1 MKKELS
7 RFEIAIVK
15 RTAQN
20 TKALRTKRDK
30 AKAKIEAL
38 TVELQEIEAVIEKFE
53 TPVKEITGGLSSE
66 EVLAELAKAETAEDP
81 TTVVGETHESEVP
94 ATPAECVESEETTE
108 ACDNAEHC
116 PVEEEA
122 ESVEM
127 PWEDTNN

>member
-1 MKKELS
+1 MEKELS

-38 TVELQEIEAVIEKFE
+38 TAELQEIEAVIEKFE
-53 TPVKEITGGLSSE
+53 APVKEITGGLSSE
-66 EVLAELAKAETAEDP
+66 EVLVELAKVETAEC
-81 TTVVGETHESEVP
+81 TESV
-94 ATPAECVESEETTE
+94 ETTE

-116 PVEEEA
+116 PVEA
-122 ESVEM
+122 EVGGSEM
-127 PWEDTNN
+127 PWEE

>member
-1 MKKELS
+1 MEKELS

-38 TVELQEIEAVIEKFE
+38 TAELQEIEAVIEKFE
-53 TPVKEITGGLSSE
+53 APVKEITGGLSSE
-66 EVLAELAKAETAEDP
+66 EVLAELAKAETTE
-81 TTVVGETHESEVP
+81 ESCESEVP
-94 ATPAECVESEETTE
+94 ATPAECVESVENTE

-116 PVEEEA
+116 PVEA
-122 ESVEM
+122 EIGGPEM
-127 PWEDTNN
+127 PWEE

>member
-1 MKKELS
+1 MEKELS

-53 TPVKEITGGLSSE
+53 APVKEITGGLSSE
-66 EVLAELAKAETAEDP
+66 EVLAEVAKAETTEDP

-94 ATPAECVESEETTE
+94 ATPEECVAECTE
-108 ACDNAEHC
+108 CTACDNAEPC
-116 PVEEEA
+116 SSEPEA
-122 ESVEM
+122 NGVGM
-127 PWEDTNN
+127 PWEE

>member
-1 MKKELS
+1 MEKELS

-38 TVELQEIEAVIEKFE
+38 TAELQEIEAVIEKFE
-53 TPVKEITGGLSSE
+53 APVKEITGGLSSE

-81 TTVVGETHESEVP
+81 TTVVGETNESEVP
-94 ATPAECVESEETTE
+94 ATPVECVESVETTE

-116 PVEEEA
+116 PVEA
-122 ESVEM
+122 EVRGPEM
-127 PWEDTNN
+127 PWEE

>member
-1 MKKELS
+1 MEKELS

-20 TKALRTKRDK
+20 TKVLRTKRDK

-38 TVELQEIEAVIEKFE
+38 TVDLQEIEAVIEKFE
-53 TPVKEITGGLSSE
+53 APVKEITGGLSSE

-94 ATPAECVESEETTE
+94 ATPAECESVETAE

-116 PVEEEA
+116 PVEA
-122 ESVEM
+122 EVGGPEM
-127 PWEDTNN
+127 PWEE

>member
-1 MKKELS
+1 MEKELS

-38 TVELQEIEAVIEKFE
+38 TAELQEIEAVIEKFE
-53 TPVKEITGGLSSE
+53 APVKEITGGLSSE
-66 EVLAELAKAETAEDP
+66 EVLAELAKAETAE
-81 TTVVGETHESEVP
+81 ESYESEVP
-94 ATPAECVESEETTE
+94 ATPSECVESVETTA

-116 PVEEEA
+116 PVEA
-122 ESVEM
+122 EVRGSEM
-127 PWEDTNN
+127 PWEE

>member
-1 MKKELS
+1 MEKELS
-7 RFEIAIVK
+7 RFELAIVK

-53 TPVKEITGGLSSE
+53 APVKEITGGLTSE

-94 ATPAECVESEETTE
+94 ATPEECVSECT
-108 ACDNAEHC
+108 ACENAEPC
-116 PVEEEA
+116 SSEPEA
-122 ESVEM
+122 NGVGM
-127 PWEDTNN
+127 PWEE

>member
-1 MKKELS
+1 MEKELS

-38 TVELQEIEAVIEKFE
+38 TTELQEIEAVIEKFE
-53 TPVKEITGGLSSE
+53 APVKEITGGLSSE
-66 EVLAELAKAETAEDP
+66 EVLAELAKAETAE
-81 TTVVGETHESEVP
+81 ESYESEAP
-94 ATPAECVESEETTE
+94 ATPAECVEPVDTTA
-108 ACDNAEHC
+108 ACDDAEHC
-116 PVEEEA
+116 PIEEEA
-122 ESVEM
+122 EGVEM

>member
-1 MKKELS
+1 MEKELS

-38 TVELQEIEAVIEKFE
+38 TAELQEIEAVIEKFE
-53 TPVKEITGGLSSE
+53 APVKEITGGLTSE
-66 EVLAELAKAETAEDP
+66 EVLAELAKAETAE
-81 TTVVGETHESEVP
+81 ETYKSEVP
-94 ATPAECVESEETTE
+94 ATPSECVESVETTA

-116 PVEEEA
+116 PVEA
-122 ESVEM
+122 ETEGPGM
-127 PWEDTNN
+127 PWEE

>member
-1 MKKELS
+1 MEKELS

-38 TVELQEIEAVIEKFE
+38 TAELQEIETVIEKFE
-53 TPVKEITGGLSSE
+53 APVKEITGGLTSE
-66 EVLAELAKAETAEDP
+66 EVLAELAKAENAKEEYEAEI
-81 TTVVGETHESEVP
+81 P
-94 ATPAECVESEETTE
+94 ATPVESVETVAET
-108 ACDNAEHC
+108 AGDNGEPWSAEQNEQT
-116 PVEEEA
+116 PSA
-122 ESVEM
+122 EM

>member
-1 MKKELS
+1 MEKELS

-53 TPVKEITGGLSSE
+53 APVKEITGGLSSE
-66 EVLAELAKAETAEDP
+66 EVLAELAKAETTE
-81 TTVVGETHESEVP
+81 ESCESEVP
-94 ATPAECVESEETTE
+94 ATPAECVESVETTA

-116 PVEEEA
+116 PVEA
-122 ESVEM
+122 EVGGPEM
-127 PWEDTNN
+127 PWEE

>member
-1 MKKELS
+1 MEKELS

-38 TVELQEIEAVIEKFE
+38 TAELQEIEAVIEKFE
-53 TPVKEITGGLSSE
+53 APVKEITGGLSSE
-66 EVLAELAKAETAEDP
+66 EVLAELAKVETAENS
-81 TTVVGETHESEVP
+81 TEVTESEYP
-94 ATPAECVESEETTE
+94 ATPSECVESVETTE

-116 PVEEEA
+116 PVEA
-122 ESVEM
+122 EIGGPEM
-127 PWEDTNN
+127 PWEE

>member
-1 MKKELS
+1 MEKELS

-53 TPVKEITGGLSSE
+53 APVKEITGGLSSE
-66 EVLAELAKAETAEDP
+66 EVLVELAKAETTEESC
-81 TTVVGETHESEVP
+81 GSEVP
-94 ATPAECVESEETTE
+94 ATPAECVETTE

-116 PVEEEA
+116 PVEA
-122 ESVEM
+122 EVGGPEM
-127 PWEDTNN
+127 PWEE

>member
-1 MKKELS
+1 MEKELS

-53 TPVKEITGGLSSE
+53 APVKEITGGLSSE
-66 EVLAELAKAETAEDP
+66 EVLAELAKAETTE
-81 TTVVGETHESEVP
+81 ESCESEVP
-94 ATPAECVESEETTE
+94 ATPAECVESVETTE

-116 PVEEEA
+116 PVEA
-122 ESVEM
+122 EVGGSEM
-127 PWEDTNN
+127 PWEE

>member
-1 MKKELS
+1 MEKELS

-53 TPVKEITGGLSSE
+53 APVKEITGGLSSE
-66 EVLAELAKAETAEDP
+66 EVLAELAKAETAENSAE
-81 TTVVGETHESEVP
+81 ETESEVP
-94 ATPAECVESEETTE
+94 TTPAECAESVETTE

-116 PVEEEA
+116 PVEA
-122 ESVEM
+122 EVRGQEM
-127 PWEDTNN
+127 PWEE

>member
-1 MKKELS
+1 MEKELS

-38 TVELQEIEAVIEKFE
+38 TAELQEIEAVIEKFE
-53 TPVKEITGGLSSE
+53 APVKEITGGLSSE
-66 EVLAELAKAETAEDP
+66 EVLAELAKAETAENSAE
-81 TTVVGETHESEVP
+81 ETESEVP
-94 ATPAECVESEETTE
+94 ATPTECAESVE

-116 PVEEEA
+116 PVEA
-122 ESVEM
+122 EVGGPEM
-127 PWEDTNN
+127 PWEE

>member
-1 MKKELS
+1 MEKELS

-53 TPVKEITGGLSSE
+53 APVKEITGGLSSE
-66 EVLAELAKAETAEDP
+66 EVLAELAKAET
-81 TTVVGETHESEVP
+81 V
-94 ATPAECVESEETTE
+94 ETTDE
-108 ACDNAEHC
+108 T
-116 PVEEEA
+116 PVEETVTETA
-122 ESVEM
+122 EEETPSEEVPFEV
-127 PWEDTNN
+127 

>member
-1 MKKELS
+1 MGKELS

-38 TVELQEIEAVIEKFE
+38 TAELQEIEAVIEKFE
-53 TPVKEITGGLSSE
+53 APVKEITGGLSSK
-66 EVLAELAKAETAEDP
+66 EVLAELAKAETAENSAE
-81 TTVVGETHESEVP
+81 ETESEVS
-94 ATPAECVESEETTE
+94 ATPAECVESVETTA

-116 PVEEEA
+116 PVEAEA
-122 ESVEM
+122 RGPEM
-127 PWEDTNN
+127 PWEE